1 MDFNEGLRDVYIKD
15 ESPKNFSFAME
26 VMKMRNLLH
35 ANFVRYIR
43 RPVTLLAFLV
53 SLTMSI
59 ISVVHSMRQ
68 ELHDG
73 QLYEY
78 FKPDLGLSVFVMF
91 LAVIVTAINL
101 GSEFSSAS
109 IRNKLIAGYSKSVVF
124 ISELILAI
132 LFSTIL
138 YLLFYGPFLVIRWKY
153 LSRLDF
159 LFGASALLLCCILSV
174 TVIMVFLCFILENRI
189 VAAIIGMMLI
199 VVMIVMRDELYSRL
213 TRPEYYTEYVYE
225 DGHTATMR
233 ADPDSMKKPDD
244 VIKVNR
250 IPNSRYI
257 GGIRR
262 VILTVI
268 YEASAYDALVEFNQY
283 IGSSQISVAKLPE
296 EVAKT
301 QNKYIEEKVST
312 LKRETAYNAGIM
324 VVFSCLGVLIFR
336 KKNIK

>member
-1 MDFNEGLRDVYIKD
+1 
-15 ESPKNFSFAME
+15 
-26 VMKMRNLLH
+26 MRNLLH

-43 RPVTLLAFLV
+43 RPVTLLAFLI
-53 SLTMSI
+53 SLTLGI
-59 ISVVHSMRQ
+59 ITVVGSMRQ

-73 QLYEY
+73 QIVKY
-78 FKPDLGLSVFVMF
+78 FKSDLSFDLFILF
-91 LAVIVTAINL
+91 LAVIVTVLNL
-101 GSEFSSAS
+101 GSEFSSGT
-109 IRNKLIAGYSKSVVF
+109 IRNKLIAGYTKAMVF
-124 ISELILAI
+124 VSELILAV

-189 VAAIIGMMLI
+189 VAAIVGMMII

-213 TRPEYYTEYVYE
+213 TRPEFFTEYVYE
-225 DGHTATMR
+225 DGHTVTMQ

-250 IPNSRYI
+250 IPNSGYI
-257 GGIRR
+257 GGVRR
-262 VILTVI
+262 VIMTFV
-268 YEASAYDALVEFNQY
+268 YEASAYDGLVEFNQY
-283 IGSSQISVAKLPE
+283 ISTSQIAEVELPE
-296 EVAKT
+296 DVART

-312 LKRETAYNAGIM
+312 MKREIAYNVGIM

>member
-15 ESPKNFSFAME
+15 ESTENFSFATE

-43 RPVTLLAFLV
+43 RPVTLLAFLI
-53 SLTMSI
+53 SLTLGI
-59 ISVVHSMRQ
+59 ITVIGSMRQ
-68 ELHDG
+68 EWYDG
-73 QLYEY
+73 QVKY
-78 FKPDLGLSVFVMF
+78 FKSDLSCALFIMF
-91 LAVIVTAINL
+91 LAVIVTVLNL
-101 GSEFSSAS
+101 GGEFSSGA
-109 IRNKLIAGYSKSVVF
+109 IRNKLIAGYAKSIVF
-124 ISELILAI
+124 ISELILAV

-138 YLLFYGPFLVIRWKY
+138 YLLFYGPFLVIYWKY

-174 TVIMVFLCFILENRI
+174 AVIMVFLCFILENRI
-189 VAAIIGMMLI
+189 VAAIVGMMII

-213 TRPEYYTEYVYE
+213 MRPEYFAEYVYE
-225 DGHTATMR
+225 DGHTETLG
-233 ADPDSMKKPDD
+233 ADPDSMRKPDD
-244 VIKVNR
+244 VVEVNR
-250 IPNSRYI
+250 IPNSGYI

-268 YEASAYDALVEFNQY
+268 YEASAYDALVEFDQY
-283 IGSSQISVAKLPE
+283 IGSSQIADAKLPE

-312 LKRETAYNAGIM
+312 LKRETAYNVGIM